1 MPRDLNPEPRLSY
14 PCYAPYSCREDWE
27 DANPGREAPR
37 YPVTGPSFA
46 ERYPAYD
53 AICTAQTEASARLR
67 RRLGSMFDEREESGW
82 VPNRDLLEG

>member
-1 MPRDLNPEPRLSY
+1 
-14 PCYAPYSCREDWE
+14 
-27 DANPGREAPR
+27 
-37 YPVTGPSFA
+37 VTGPSFA

-53 AICTAQTEASARLR
+53 AICTAQAEARARLR